1 VTEYEDKP
9 FANASKDDFKLEDSA
24 DDKAKA
30 RAAAAHFKGL
40 AAWWKTALGPD
51 SGVSAVKVSRR
62 LAAAPCV
69 LVAGKYGWSATME
82 RIARAQALGDGDKAA
97 HMRGQRTLEVNPR
110 HPLVLALRAR
120 WAADAGA
127 PALADAARALAD
139 ACAVQSGFLLPDAG
153 AAAGRVLGLV
163 AGALGVDDLAPIP
176 FEDEDYP
183 PVPAPAPSKG
193 ASGSKGFGK
202 GLEGMS
208 AGLEGLEGMDL
219 SAFEGMDLGGAD
231 LGADVAEKE
240 AQLKASLTEKGRAA
254 LATEEAA
261 EAAAAA
267 GRDEL

>member
-1 VTEYEDKP
+1 MTEYEDKP
-9 FANASKDDFKLEDSA
+9 FANASKDDFKLDDTA

-40 AAWWKTALGPD
+40 ASWWKTALGPD

-176 FEDEDYP
+176 VEDEDYP
-183 PVPAPAPSKG
+183 PVPEPTKG
-193 ASGSKGFGK
+193 AGSGAGKGSN
-202 GLEGMS
+202 GLEGMP

-254 LATEEAA
+254 LAAEEAA
-261 EAAAAA
+261 AAAAA